1 MSMLFSPSTQAF
13 YSPKLNYSNLP
24 DDLVEITDEQHLEL
38 LNILNVQ
45 NKDIVYADGKFSSK
59 ERVYVPT
66 WDYIIA
72 KRNRLLRNSD
82 YTQMPDWPGD
92 KVAWATYRQQLRDI
106 PQNFTNPEDVVFPT
120 PPEE

>member
-13 YSPKLNYSNLP
+13 YSTELDYPNLP
-24 DDLVEITDEQHLEL
+24 TDVVAITDQQHREL
-38 LNILNVQ
+38 LHILNMQ
-45 NKDIVYADGKFSSK
+45 NKDVVYSDGKFSSK

-72 KRNRLLRNSD
+72 KRNRLLKASD

-106 PQNFTNPEDVVFPT
+106 PQNFTNAEDVVFPT